1 MVVMHTPNLNSVKTK
16 ARKSGGEGQPQVH
29 IKFKASLRYKRPC
42 LKKKKRMLSIQ
53 TPVDRPCEKKGRG
66 SHLQVKKINAC

>member
-29 IKFKASLRYKRPC
+29 IKFKANLRYKRPC
-42 LKKKKRMLSIQ
+42 LKKKKKECCPYRHQ
-53 TPVDRPCEKKGRG
+53 
-66 SHLQVKKINAC
+66 